1 MVREATTK
9 VTKCVIFGE
18 NEGIGLTKLVN
29 FWIML
34 YRF

>member
-29 FWIML
+29 FRAIL
-34 YRF
+34 SRF